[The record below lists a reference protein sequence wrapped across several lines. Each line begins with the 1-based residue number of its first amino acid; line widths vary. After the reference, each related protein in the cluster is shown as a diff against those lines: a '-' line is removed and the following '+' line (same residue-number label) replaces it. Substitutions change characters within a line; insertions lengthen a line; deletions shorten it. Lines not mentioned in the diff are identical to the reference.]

1 LNRTQQA
8 PQTTPQRFSV
18 QIYHEGGR
26 IRRGTNI
33 KGQTLRSIKDASE
46 LISDIKKDMEAAQ
59 FSFKKWKQRK
69 GIDFAFSHLVWKWV
83 KEKENDQ
90 TWAPSYKRKIGSYV
104 KYYMLPYFKDMD
116 VEKIVS
122 GKQFYKSLPD
132 RLSLKYKKNILD
144 ATKNFFKWLKG
155 YSIYKALIRY
165 SIH

>member
-1 LNRTQQA
+1 
-8 PQTTPQRFSV
+8 
-18 QIYHEGGR
+18 
-26 IRRGTNI
+26 
-33 KGQTLRSIKDASE
+33 
-46 LISDIKKDMEAAQ
+46 MEAAQ